1 MKILPSSSLDSDK
14 QPKTSSEIKPLREL
28 PSSALK
34 HHTGRSSFELETGWL
49 SHWEQTS
56 RYHCHSCVMQVF
68 LVGAQGPVCCRLIL
82 DVLWEDP
89 QYLRLAEIWE
99 TTEIQPQT
107 LVAAVSSF
115 SHSRLLGSLISDGS
129 VSPPGQWKA
138 RAKQDGCG
146 EQQQVMHCRMH
157 RQTLIL
163 HYTAAERL
171 PRLRVCGLSCLCCH
185 PHAGLPHLRVK
196 SLLSSLLR
204 LVAVGHG
211 DLPFGCVCP
220 RAWECQQ
227 RYPKPW
233 EVGKGHYRGC
243 TPVSNPAT
251 AVQQDITGHIIYTAD
266 AVS

>member
-14 QPKTSSEIKPLREL
+14 QLKTSSEIKPLREL

-146 EQQQVMHCRMH
+146 EQQQVMHGCTGKPSFCT
-157 RQTLIL
+157 TL
-163 HYTAAERL
+163 
-171 PRLRVCGLSCLCCH
+171 
-185 PHAGLPHLRVK
+185 
-196 SLLSSLLR
+196 
-204 LVAVGHG
+204 
-211 DLPFGCVCP
+211 
-220 RAWECQQ
+220 QQ
-227 RYPKPW
+227 S
-233 EVGKGHYRGC
+233 GYRGFVFVDSPVC
-243 TPVSNPAT
+243 AVTPMLGCRIWGWS
-251 AVQQDITGHIIYTAD
+251 HC
-266 AVS
+266 